1 MIGSRLGYTVLNNTT
16 NKDPCVVS
24 ELNVLGTRDH

>member
-16 NKDPCVVS
+16 NKDSRVVS
-24 ELNVLGTRDH
+24 QLSVLGTRDH